1 MQIGGENI
9 LLAKDIYF
17 FVNLLWIIAMQIE
30 LKRNYQLKD
39 WLYLE
44 QLLVFYKYKSNQGFI
59 LIISLANFVIG

>member
-1 MQIGGENI
+1 MQIVGENI
-9 LLAKDIYF
+9 LLAKDIF
-17 FVNLLWIIAMQIE
+17 FFNLLWIIAMQIE

-44 QLLVFYKYKSNQGFI
+44 QLLVFYKYKSNKGFI